1 MSYTPEQFMKDSGI
15 SDQEVKDAKD
25 RMLEQMRLYE
35 LKEARE
41 ARNMTQKQLAE
52 SMGVSQKRI
61 SVLESGDVEH
71 VEVST
76 LKRCHRKTSR
86 RQTTRTRLTVFAT
99 LSCGSIP
106 SSCASTNRNPAYVT
120 TPLRHSSETPLFR
133 HPARS
138 NPPSSSCAQHD
149 GKGEARHHE

>member
-76 LKRCHRKTSR
+76 LKRYLEGIGGDLHVTAKLPDG
-86 RQTTRTRLTVFAT
+86 RQLELV
-99 LSCGSIP
+99 
-106 SSCASTNRNPAYVT
+106 
-120 TPLRHSSETPLFR
+120 
-133 HPARS
+133 
-138 NPPSSSCAQHD
+138 
-149 GKGEARHHE
+149 